1 MTNIIDHYVD
11 QHIADTAHSADAIPP
26 WLAQQKQ
33 IAIEQFKLSGFP
45 TLRDEDWRY
54 TSLKSVV
61 SKFFEVKVAE
71 NSPSIDLT
79 PFLLENLDCYRLVF
93 IDGRFSSQDSI
104 MPESGIG
111 CDVGALGS
119 MSLAEL
125 ERAPSALTKG
135 GDVSNGFSALNVAFS
150 KDGYVVQIADK
161 TQLDKPIEV
170 LFVSVSD
177 NVAAQP
183 RSIVQMGRFA
193 EAVLIER
200 HVSVQGLTALNNST
214 CQIELDE
221 NSKLDYYL
229 VESMNSAS
237 TQIHS
242 LDAMLAKNSMLCCRT
257 LTLGGGL
264 VRNNLKVSLNGE
276 GAHCDM
282 FGLYNTAGK
291 QHVDNHTN
299 VIHAAPHCTSNEL
312 YKGVLDQRS
321 RAVFHGRINVEQ
333 DAQKTDAVQTNNN
346 LLLSANAEIDTKPQ
360 LEIYADDVKCAH
372 GATVGQID
380 ESSLFYLRSRGIE
393 EADAR
398 SLLTFA
404 FVNDVMERVDIEAL
418 KDSVSAELA
427 SKLIDEKVELKP
439 DN

>member
-11 QHIADTAHSADAIPP
+11 QHIADTAHNSEVMPA
-26 WLAQQKQ
+26 WLVQQKQ
-33 IAIEQFKLSGFP
+33 SAIEQFKSCGFP

-61 SKFFEVKVAE
+61 SKFFEVKVTETTA
-71 NSPSIDLT
+71 SVDLE
-79 PFLLENLDCYRLVF
+79 PFLLEDLDCYRLVF
-93 IDGRFSSQDSI
+93 IDGRFSLQDST
-104 MPESGIG
+104 MPQSVEG
-111 CDVGALGS
+111 CDISALGS
-119 MSLAEL
+119 MSLIEL
-125 ERAPSALTKG
+125 EQAPPALTKG
-135 GDVSNGFSALNVAFS
+135 GTVSNGFSALNVAFS
-150 KDGYVVQIADK
+150 KDGYVVQIADQ
-161 TQLDKPIEV
+161 TQLDKPIEI
-170 LFVSVSD
+170 LFVSASD

-200 HVSVQGLTALNNST
+200 HVSVQGLTALSNST
-214 CQIELDE
+214 CQIELNE
-221 NSKLDYYL
+221 NSKLDFYL
-229 VESMNSAS
+229 VESMDSAA

-242 LDAMLAKNSMLCCRT
+242 LDAELAKNSTLSCRT

-333 DAQKTDAVQTNNN
+333 DAQKTDAIQTNNN

-380 ESSLFYLRSRGIE
+380 EASLFYLRTRGIA

-427 SKLIDEKVELKP
+427 AKLIDEKVDLRSEA
-439 DN
+439 